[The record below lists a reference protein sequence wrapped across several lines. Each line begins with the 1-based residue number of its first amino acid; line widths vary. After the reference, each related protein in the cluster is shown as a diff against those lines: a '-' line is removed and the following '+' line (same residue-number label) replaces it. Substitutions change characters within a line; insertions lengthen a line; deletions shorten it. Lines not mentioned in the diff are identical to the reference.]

1 MKFHTCLVIIHYVPL
16 LNSVSFFN
24 FKLSL
29 VFKHGD
35 CMVLWWV
42 KNIEGTIWTKGLS
55 SMTEWIL
62 PVHMCNHGNVWFYK
76 LSMLHQDTI
85 LNTISHTLRFT
96 PFTVILFVCLCLS
109 FFKVLRYQW
118 VLLKVLYTFLFVAL
132 SPGAALAYSG
142 CEGSFST
149 NNLIPNRDTQ
159 LTIPVQDT

>member
-1 MKFHTCLVIIHYVPL
+1 MIIHYVQL

-24 FKLSL
+24 FKLWL

-35 CMVLWWV
+35 CMVLWRV
-42 KNIEGTIWTKGLS
+42 KNIEGTIRTKRLS

-62 PVHMCNHGNVWFYK
+62 PVHMCTHGNTWFYK
-76 LSMLHQDTI
+76 LSMLYQDAI
-85 LNTISHTLRFT
+85 LNTISRNPRFT
-96 PFTVILFVCLCLS
+96 PFTAILFVCLFSKCSGINGFLS
-109 FFKVLRYQW
+109 
-118 VLLKVLYTFLFVAL
+118 KVLYTFLFVAL

-159 LTIPVQDT
+159 STIPVQDT